1 MTWDEILS
9 KADDCKYD
17 DEALEVK
24 EYAMSEMRNFVK
36 DINGKDIYNVEDVD
50 VEIACYCD
58 SMNVQFDKNGSIID
72 FKLPFWAEQIIYER
86 IYKAAEAEKDE
97 GKMTKQKLLKM
108 TFTDV
113 VKWMYENVDYIVSVD
128 ELKDKVKDAL
138 DKNQYYLVD
147 HLVKALK
154 LDWSKCGDVPCDYW
168 FYDMNMGTLDTPIP
182 IESWEDIDDILDALT
197 GYFD

>member
-9 KADDCKYD
+9 KADGCKYD

-36 DINGKDIYNVEDVD
+36 DINGKDVYNVEDVD

-108 TFTDV
+108 TFPDI
-113 VKWMYENVDYIVSVD
+113 VKWMYENVDNVVSVD
-128 ELKDKVKDAL
+128 ELKDKVKDAI

-147 HLVKALK
+147 HIVAALK
-154 LDWSKCGDVPCDYW
+154 LDWGKSGNVPCDYW